1 MREQVA
7 MKKMPQLLALA
18 CMLASASTLAQEL
31 QQANFEEGQAERG
44 ELLYQQ
50 NCASCHLTDLS
61 GSFEAPNLADDSF
74 RNNWSNR
81 GMQEFLELLR
91 RTMPPQAPGSLNEAQ
106 YQDVSAF
113 LLSANAIP
121 AGNTVTLTAA
131 NSVVFLNGDVSAI
144 ANGVQRT
151 PVPGRAGTVP
161 SPHTRNAV
169 PEIATVY
176 SSDRA
181 LSRSYTGINNSAI
194 DKFRNVSSEE
204 LANPLPADWTYWRRS
219 PQSQGYT
226 PLDQIT
232 TENVRNLSL
241 AWVWGME
248 AGRSQPAPLVRDG
261 IIFIP
266 NFGNVVQALD
276 GRDGSLLWEYRRQ
289 FPEGGRSGGLLRTL
303 AMWEDMIF
311 VATTDAHLVALD
323 ARTGA
328 VRWDSEIA
336 DETLGYSNTSGP
348 IVADGVVINGI
359 TGCGRFFEQSCFIT
373 GHDANTGEELW
384 RTFTIA
390 QPGEAGG
397 DTWGDL
403 PLEFRGGGDVWISG
417 SWDPELGLVF
427 FGVAQAKPWMA
438 ASRGLTTDDSALY
451 SNSTLAIDPKD
462 GRIVWHRQHV
472 PGESLDMDEAFE
484 QVLIDIVDEPYL
496 FTIGKSGILWK
507 LDRRSGE
514 FMGLKETVFQNV
526 FSDIN
531 LETGEVRYR
540 EDIRNMQVGEW
551 LSVCPSTAGGHNWQ
565 STAYHPPTRNLV
577 IPLSQSC
584 MEMSP
589 REVTF
594 EVGSGGNQA
603 DRRWMEMPNT
613 EGQFGKL
620 SAYNVDSM
628 EESWSIEQRA
638 PFLTAALTT
647 AGGLVFIGDYDR
659 TVHAYDVETGEELWR
674 SRLATSAQGFPVSF
688 AIDGEQYIAI
698 PAGRDGGS
706 PWRIGSFLAPE
717 LISPTGHN
725 ALYVFKLNQ

>member
-1 MREQVA
+1 MREQGA
-7 MKKMPQLLALA
+7 MKKIPQLLALS
-18 CMLASASTLAQEL
+18 CLLASGSTLAQQL
-31 QQANFEEGQAERG
+31 QQANFEAGQAQRG

-50 NCASCHLTDLS
+50 NCAACHLADLS
-61 GSFEAPNLADDSF
+61 GSFEAPNLADNSF

-81 GMQEFLELLR
+81 GMQEFLDMLR
-91 RTMPPQAPGSLNEAQ
+91 RTMPPQAPGSLNESQ

-113 LLSANAIP
+113 LLSANSIP
-121 AGNTVTLTAA
+121 ASGTVTLTAA
-131 NSVVFLNGDVSAI
+131 NSVVFLNSDVSAV

-181 LSRSYTGINNSAI
+181 LSRSYTGINNSAM

-204 LANPLPADWTYWRRS
+204 LADPLPADWTYWRRS
-219 PQSQGYT
+219 PNSQGYT

-232 TENVRNLSL
+232 TDNVSSLSL

-384 RTFTIA
+384 KTFTIA

-403 PLEFRGGGDVWISG
+403 PLEFRCVGDVWITG

-507 LDRRSGE
+507 LDRRTGE
-514 FMGLKETVFQNV
+514 FVGLKETVFQNV

-565 STAYHPPTRNLV
+565 STGYHPPTRNLV

-594 EVGSGGNQA
+594 EVGSGGNQG

-620 SAYNVDSM
+620 SALNVDSM

-659 TVHAYDVETGEELWR
+659 YVHAYDVETGEELWR
-674 SRLATSAQGFPVSF
+674 TRLATSAQGFPVSF
-688 AIDGEQYIAI
+688 AIDGEQYVAI

-706 PWRIGSFLAPE
+706 PWRIGNFLAPE
-717 LISPTGHN
+717 LVSPSGHN

>member
-1 MREQVA
+1 MREQGA
-7 MKKMPQLLALA
+7 MKKIPQLLALS
-18 CMLASASTLAQEL
+18 CLLASGSTLAQQL
-31 QQANFEEGQAERG
+31 QQANFEAGQAQRG

-50 NCASCHLTDLS
+50 NCAACHLADLS
-61 GSFEAPNLADDSF
+61 GSFEAPNLADNSF

-81 GMQEFLELLR
+81 GMQEFLDMLR
-91 RTMPPQAPGSLNEAQ
+91 RTMPPQAPGSLNESQ

-113 LLSANAIP
+113 LLSANSIP
-121 AGNTVTLTAA
+121 ASGTVTLTAA
-131 NSVVFLNGDVSAI
+131 NSVVFLNSDVSAV

-181 LSRSYTGINNSAI
+181 LSRSYTGINNSAM

-204 LANPLPADWTYWRRS
+204 LADPLPADWTYWRRS
-219 PQSQGYT
+219 PNSQGYT

-232 TENVRNLSL
+232 TDNVSSLSL

-384 RTFTIA
+384 KTFTIA

-403 PLEFRGGGDVWISG
+403 PLEFRGGGDVWITG

-507 LDRRSGE
+507 LDRRTGE
-514 FMGLKETVFQNV
+514 FVGLKETVFQNV

-565 STAYHPPTRNLV
+565 STGYHPPTRNLV

-589 REVTF
+589 REVTL
-594 EVGSGGNQA
+594 EVGSGGNQG

-620 SAYNVDSM
+620 SALNVDSM

-659 TVHAYDVETGEELWR
+659 YVHAYDVETGEELWR
-674 SRLATSAQGFPVSF
+674 TRLATSAQGFPVSF
-688 AIDGEQYIAI
+688 AIDGEQYVAI

-717 LISPTGHN
+717 LVSPSGHN

>member
-1 MREQVA
+1 MIEQGA
-7 MKKMPQLLALA
+7 MNTMPQLLALTFL
-18 CMLASASTLAQEL
+18 LASGSTLAQQL
-31 QQANFEEGQAERG
+31 QQANYEEGQAERG

-50 NCASCHLTDLS
+50 NCAACHLADLS
-61 GSFEAPNLADDSF
+61 GSFEAPNLADNSF

-81 GMQEFLELLR
+81 GMQEFLDMLR
-91 RTMPPQAPGSLNEAQ
+91 RSMPPQAPGSLSESQ

-113 LLSANAIP
+113 ILNANAIP
-121 AGNTVTLTAA
+121 ASSIVTLTVA
-131 NSVVFLNGDVSAI
+131 NSVVFLNGDVSAV

-161 SPHTRNAV
+161 SPRTRNAV

-204 LANPLPADWTYWRRS
+204 LADPEPADWTYWRRS

-232 TENVRNLSL
+232 TKNVSSLSL

-348 IVADGVVINGI
+348 IVANGIVINGI

-384 RTFTIA
+384 KTFTIA

-397 DTWGDL
+397 DTWGAL

-507 LDRRSGE
+507 LDRRTGE

-531 LETGEVRYR
+531 LETGKVRYR
-540 EDIRNMQVGEW
+540 EDIRNMKVSEW

-565 STAYHPPTRNLV
+565 STGYHPPTRNLV

-594 EVGSGGNQA
+594 EVGSGGNQG

-620 SAYNVDSM
+620 SALNVDSM

-659 TVHAYDVETGEELWR
+659 YVHAYDVETGKELWR
-674 SRLATSAQGFPVSF
+674 TRLATSAQGFPVSF
-688 AIDGEQYIAI
+688 AIDGEQYVAI

-717 LISPTGHN
+717 LVSPTGHN